1 MMLQKAKQEWDNV
14 DVKAIKEAAGIGQAP
29 NSYYKPKPPP
39 SVDTDTDNELDILST
54 DDSHDAADDDNK
66 STNSWANMHV
76 DEILSSN
83 MNVDDFLTAVGEGV

>member
-39 SVDTDTDNELDILST
+39 SVDTDTDNELDIVST
-54 DDSHDAADDDNK
+54 DDSHDADDDNK